1 MGTRRSQT
9 RGNIVDRSVPLTF
22 HFDGHAHEGLA
33 GDTLASALMAN
44 GVDVVCAS
52 PILGRP
58 RGVYSGGVEEPSAF
72 VEVSAPWIDPIV
84 AATAVELVDGLVAV
98 GRPGVGKLPPDGA
111 GATRADHRHAHVETL
126 VVGGGVAGLRA
137 AREASLTGERVM
149 LVDERHWLGG
159 TASSTETVDGTP
171 ALDWITSVASELRVA
186 PETSVL
192 LRATAAGVY
201 DMGYVVVH
209 ERSRPLER
217 VWHVRAGRVVLATG
231 AHERPIAF
239 ADNDRPGVMLSGAAR
254 LYVDRF
260 GVAPGQRAVVFTTNH
275 AGYDAAFDLAE
286 AGIEIAAVIDVGAG
300 GRAADAARE
309 RGIDVRTRSAVTGTD
324 GDPRV
329 SAVHVSGPGGATAHI
344 DADLLL
350 VSGGWNPA
358 VQLWRAI
365 GGGLRYDDD
374 RACFVPDANGPPWLS
389 TAGAAA
395 GEVPTSVPFWFT
407 PADDL
412 SRHYVDLQRDST
424 VADVI
429 DALGHDLR
437 SVEHVKRAT
446 YIGTAVDQGRT
457 SGVLTAEIV
466 NQLQNAGPGAQGPT
480 NARPPYT
487 PIPYSV
493 LAGLDRGQLLDP
505 VRITPIHVWHVARG
519 AVFENVGQWKRPWYY
534 PAHAGEDLHA
544 AVQREC
550 LAVRNGVGVMDA
562 STLGKIEVV
571 GPDAG
576 VFLDRMYTNKISSLA
591 IGSIRYAM
599 MLGLDGMVFDDG
611 VAMRL
616 ADDRYLLTT
625 TTGGAARVLDHLE
638 EWLQSEWPDLRVY
651 CTSVTEQWSTIAVN
665 GPLARF
671 LLMGLGT
678 DIDMSA
684 ESFPWMTWR
693 DGTVAGVAARVAR
706 VSFSGELAY
715 EINVAGSN
723 GSAMWEAVMAG
734 GEPFGITP
742 YGTES
747 MHVLRAE
754 KGFVIVGQETD
765 GTVTPDD
772 LGMGWIVNP
781 GKGDFIGK
789 RSLVRPDTLRPDRKQ
804 LVGLLPLDPEALIPE
819 GAQIVVQ
826 DTGTI
831 PMPMLGHVTSS
842 YRSAALGRTFALAML
857 AGGRALKGTTVFA
870 PMPEGTIAA
879 EVTAPI
885 FYDPDGARRDG

>member
-1 MGTRRSQT
+1 MGSRRVNVGGSA
-9 RGNIVDRSVPLTF
+9 VDRNAPIVF
-22 HFDGHAHEGLA
+22 RFDGSAYEGLA
-33 GDTLASALMAN
+33 GDTLASALLAN
-44 GVDVVCAS
+44 GVDVVCPS

-58 RGVYSGGVEEPSAF
+58 RGVFSAGAEEPSAF

-84 AATAVELVDGLVAV
+84 AATAVGLVDGLVAA
-98 GRPGVGKLPPDGA
+98 GRPGVGRLPPDGL
-111 GATRADHRHAHVETL
+111 GATGAEHRHAHVETL
-126 VVGGGVAGLRA
+126 VVGAGVAGLRA
-137 AREASLTGERVM
+137 ARDAALTGERVM

-159 TASSTETVDGTP
+159 TASSTDTVEGTP
-171 ALDWITSVASELRVA
+171 ATDWIAGVVSELVAA
-186 PETSVL
+186 PEASVL

-217 VWHVRAGRVVLATG
+217 LWHVRAGRVILATG

-239 ADNDRPGVMLSGAAR
+239 SDNDRPGVMLSGAAR
-254 LYVDRF
+254 LYLDRF
-260 GVAPGQRAVVFTTNH
+260 GILPGARAVVFTTNH
-275 AGYDAAFDLAE
+275 AGYDAASALAD
-286 AGIEIAAVIDVGAG
+286 AGVEVAAVIDVGTG
-300 GRAADAARE
+300 GRMADAARD
-309 RGIDVRTRSAVTGTD
+309 RGIEVRIRSAITSTEGN
-324 GDPRV
+324 PRV
-329 SAVHVSGPGGATAHI
+329 TAVHVAGPGGASATI
-344 DADLLL
+344 EADLVM

-365 GGGLRYDDD
+365 GGGLRYDDE
-374 RACFVPDANGPPWLS
+374 RACFVPDGNGPAWL
-389 TAGAAA
+389 TTTGEAA
-395 GEVPTSVPFWFT
+395 GEVPTSAPFWFT
-407 PADDL
+407 PSRDL

-429 DALGHDLR
+429 EALGHDLR

-446 YIGTAVDQGRT
+446 YIGTALDQGQT

-493 LAGLDRGQLLDP
+493 LAGLDRGQLLDAT
-505 VRITPIHVWHVARG
+505 RLTPIHPWHVAHG
-519 AVFENVGQWKRPWYY
+519 AAFENVGQWKRPWYF
-534 PAHAGEDLHA
+534 PLDREGLDE
-544 AVQREC
+544 AVDREC
-550 LAVRNGVGVMDA
+550 LAVRNGVGAMDA
-562 STLGKIEVV
+562 STLGKIEVT

-576 VFLDRMYTNKISSLA
+576 TFLDRIYTNKISSLA
-591 IGSIRYAM
+591 VGSIRYAM

-616 ADDRYLLTT
+616 EEDRYLLTT
-625 TTGGAARVLDHLE
+625 TTGGDARVLDHLE
-638 EWLQSEWPDLRVY
+638 EWLQQEWTDLRVY
-651 CTSVTEQWSTIAVN
+651 CTSVTEQWSTLAVN
-665 GPLARF
+665 GPMARY

-678 DIDMSA
+678 DIDLSA
-684 ESFPWMTWR
+684 GAFPWMTWR
-693 DGTVAGVAARVAR
+693 DGTVAGMAARVAR

-715 EINVAGSN
+715 EINVVGWD
-723 GSAMWEAVMAG
+723 GLPMWEAIMSA

-781 GKGDFIGK
+781 SKGDFIGK
-789 RSLVRPDTLRPDRKQ
+789 RSLVRSDTVRPDRKQ
-804 LVGLLPLDPEALIPE
+804 LVGLLPVDAEALIPE
-819 GAQIVVQ
+819 GAQIVTE

-831 PMPMLGHVTSS
+831 PMPMVGHVTSS
-842 YRSAALGRTFALAML
+842 YRSPALGRTFALAML
-857 AGGRALKGTTVFA
+857 ARGREMKGRTVFA
-870 PMPEGTIAA
+870 PMPGGSIAA
-879 EVTAPI
+879 EVTSPI